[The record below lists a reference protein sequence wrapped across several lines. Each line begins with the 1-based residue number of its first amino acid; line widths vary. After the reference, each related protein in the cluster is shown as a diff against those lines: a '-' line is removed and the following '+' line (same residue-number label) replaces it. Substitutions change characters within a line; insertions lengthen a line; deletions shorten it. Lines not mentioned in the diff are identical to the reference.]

1 MSRLFENAAAFP
13 PGALAIEDADGQTT
27 YAELLE
33 RSASAARSLLRFFE
47 CSDLA
52 ERRIAF
58 LCPPGAQY
66 AAVQW
71 GIWRAGGVAV
81 PLGLTHPPAELE
93 YASRDSQASALIAGV
108 EEAARLKTAA
118 QNINLPLLTAPLP
131 EAPHA
136 DLPRLSRERRAM
148 ILYTSGTTGKPKGV
162 VSTHGNLEAQT
173 RCLAEAWEW
182 SPSDRLL
189 HVLPLHHIHGIVNG
203 LTCALYS
210 GAACEFLPRFDAEA
224 VWERLAAGG
233 VSVFMGVPTI
243 YSRLIQ
249 AWEVAPMEKRAVWSK
264 AAGGLRLAV
273 SGSAA
278 LPVTLFEKW
287 RDLSGQPLLERYG
300 MTEFGMALSNPYR
313 GERVPGT
320 VGFPLPGMEAR
331 LTPAGEIET
340 RGEAVFLEYW
350 NRPKETAEAFQDGWF
365 RTGDI
370 AVQDERGR
378 FRILGRR
385 SVDIV
390 KTGGYKVSALEVE
403 NALMELPQ
411 IQECAVVGLPDEE
424 WGERVGA
431 AAVLKNGA
439 ELNLK
444 TLRSWAKERLAV
456 YKVPSRLLV
465 VEALPRNAM
474 GKVMKPEV
482 KRLFARIET
491 EAEPA
496 RS

>member
-13 PGALAIEDADGQTT
+13 SDAPAVEDADGRAT

-33 RSASAARSLLRFFE
+33 RSASAARFLLRFFE

-52 ERRIAF
+52 ERRVAF

-93 YASRDSQASALIAGV
+93 YAARDSQASALIAGV
-108 EEAARLKTAA
+108 EEAARLNSAA
-118 QNINLPLLTAPLP
+118 QNINRPLLTAPLP
-131 EAPHA
+131 DAPPGS
-136 DLPRLSRERRAM
+136 LPRLPSERRAM
-148 ILYTSGTTGKPKGV
+148 ILYTSGTTGRPKGV
-162 VSTHGNLEAQT
+162 VSTHGNLDAQT
-173 RCLAEAWEW
+173 RCLVEAWEW
-182 SPSDRLL
+182 SPADRML
-189 HVLPLHHIHGIVNG
+189 HALPLHHIHGVVNG

-210 GAACEFLPRFDAEA
+210 GAACEFLPRFDADA
-224 VWERLAAGG
+224 VWERLAEGG
-233 VSVFMGVPTI
+233 VSVFMGVPTM

-249 AWEVAPMEKRAVWSK
+249 AWEAAPMEKRAVWSK
-264 AAGGLRLAV
+264 AAGRLRLAV

-278 LPVTLFEKW
+278 LPVSLFEKW
-287 RDLSGQPLLERYG
+287 RALSGQALLERYG

-313 GERVPGT
+313 GERLPGT

-350 NRPKETAEAFQDGWF
+350 NRPKESAEALQDGWF

-370 AVQDERGR
+370 AVKDESGR

-424 WGERVGA
+424 WGERVCA

-444 TLRSWAKERLAV
+444 TLRNLAKERLAV
-456 YKVPSRLLV
+456 YKAPSRLLV
-465 VEALPRNAM
+465 VKALPRNAM

-482 KRLFARIET
+482 KRLFERIEET
-491 EAEPA
+491 VG
-496 RS
+496 RSA

>member
-13 PGALAIEDADGQTT
+13 PGALAIKDADGQTA

-52 ERRIAF
+52 ERRVAF
-58 LCPPGAQY
+58 LCPPGALY

-93 YASRDSQASALIAGV
+93 YAARDSQASALIAGA
-108 EEAARLKTAA
+108 EEAARLNSAA
-118 QNINLPLLTAPLP
+118 QNINLPLLTAPLTD
-131 EAPHA
+131 APHA
-136 DLPRLSRERRAM
+136 DLPRLSPERRAM
-148 ILYTSGTTGKPKGV
+148 ILYTSGTTGRPKGV

-173 RCLAEAWEW
+173 RCLIKAWEW

-189 HVLPLHHIHGIVNG
+189 HALPLHHIHGIVNG

-210 GAACEFLPRFDAEA
+210 GAACEFLPRFDADA
-224 VWERLAAGG
+224 VWKRLAEGG
-233 VSVFMGVPTI
+233 VSIFMGVPTI

-249 AWEVAPMEKRAVWSK
+249 AWEAAPTEKRAVWSK
-264 AAGGLRLAV
+264 AAGDLRLAV

-278 LPVTLFEKW
+278 LPVALFEKW
-287 RDLSGQPLLERYG
+287 RALSGQALLERYG

-313 GERVPGT
+313 GARLPGT

-331 LTPAGEIET
+331 LTPGGEIET

-350 NRPKETAEAFQDGWF
+350 NRPKETAKAFHDGWF

-370 AVQDERGR
+370 AVQDESGR

-439 ELNLK
+439 ELNLQ
-444 TLRSWAKERLAV
+444 TLRSLAKERLAV

-482 KRLFARIET
+482 KRLFAQVESVG
-491 EAEPA
+491 
-496 RS
+496 RSA

>member
-1 MSRLFENAAAFP
+1 MSRLFENAAAVP
-13 PGALAIEDADGQTT
+13 PDAPAVEDADGQTT
-27 YAELLE
+27 YADLLE
-33 RSASAARSLLRFFE
+33 RSASAARFLLRFFE

-81 PLGLTHPPAELE
+81 PLGWTHPPAELE
-93 YASRDSQASALIAGV
+93 YAARDSQASALVAGAE
-108 EEAARLKTAA
+108 EEARLNSAA
-118 QNINLPLLTAPLP
+118 QNIDRPLLTAPLLG
-131 EAPHA
+131 APPA
-136 DLPRLSRERRAM
+136 DLPRLLPERRAM
-148 ILYTSGTTGKPKGV
+148 ILYTSGSTGRPKGV
-162 VSTHGNLEAQT
+162 VSTHGNLDAQT
-173 RCLAEAWEW
+173 RCLVKAWEW
-182 SPSDRLL
+182 SPTDRML
-189 HVLPLHHIHGIVNG
+189 HALPLHHIHGIVNG

-210 GAACEFLPRFDAEA
+210 GAACEFLPRFDADA
-224 VWERLAAGG
+224 VWQRIAKGG
-233 VSVFMGVPTI
+233 ISVFMGVPTI

-249 AWEVAPMEKRAVWSK
+249 AWEAAPAERRAVWSK
-264 AAGGLRLAV
+264 AAGRLRLAV

-278 LPVTLFEKW
+278 LPVALFKKW
-287 RDLSGQPLLERYG
+287 RALSGQALLERYG

-331 LTPAGEIET
+331 LTPEGEIEA

-350 NRPKETAEAFQDGWF
+350 NRPMATATAFQDGWF

-370 AVQDERGR
+370 AAQDESGR

-385 SVDIV
+385 SVDIL
-390 KTGGYKVSALEVE
+390 KTGGYKVSALEAE
-403 NALMELPQ
+403 NALLELPQ

-424 WGERVGA
+424 WGERVCA

-439 ELNLK
+439 ELTLK
-444 TLRSWAKERLAV
+444 TLRNLTKKRLAV
-456 YKVPSRLLV
+456 YKIPTCLLI

-474 GKVMKPEV
+474 GKVMKHEV
-482 KRLFARIET
+482 KRLFERV
-491 EAEPA
+491 
-496 RS
+496 